1 MKEFI
6 IPFFGL
12 KIGNHEFDFKIGES
26 FFEAFESNLIE
37 NATFDVVLKLTK
49 SANMLQLDFKAKGKI
64 ADFCDRCGDPLD
76 VPVKTTDRLFVK
88 FGNEAYEQT
97 DEVLV
102 VTNDTHEI
110 DVSQY
115 IYEMLVLGIPGRR
128 VHKKTSDCNQEVLN
142 KLKALETDE
151 EPTTDP
157 RWDALKKLK

>member
-12 KIGNHEFDFKIGES
+12 KIGKHEFEFEIGDA
-26 FFEAFESNLIE
+26 FFEDFESNLIE
-37 NATFDVVLKLTK
+37 NATFKVVLTLNK

-64 ADFCDRCGDPLD
+64 ADCCDRCGDPLD
-76 VPVKTTDRLFVK
+76 VSIKTSERLFVK

-97 DEVLV
+97 DDVIV
-102 VTNDTHEI
+102 VTHDTHEI

-115 IYEMLVLGIPGRR
+115 IYEMLVLGIPGKR
-128 VHKKTSDCNQEVLN
+128 VHKKQSDCNQEVLN
-142 KLKALETDE
+142 KLKALETDQ

-157 RWDALKKLK
+157 RWDALNKLK